1 MKILEKWWFWFGFAV
16 LLYLNTMNHSY
27 VIDDMIVINNNSLT
41 KEGIKSIPDIFKHSY
56 LFGYDGREDESY
68 RPLTLSTFAIE
79 RSMFDANSS
88 MSHFVQILL
97 YGLCILLLFKVLSE
111 IFTKDKNYI
120 VYIVT
125 GLFLIHPIHT
135 EVVAN
140 VKSRDE
146 LLCALFLFWSLYLF
160 IKYLKNKK
168 LNQLVLSGFL
178 FFLATLSKETAVPAI
193 ILFPALNWIYNRDN
207 LKQVVINSLAFA
219 VPLLVYVGLR
229 SIVLSDVLI
238 QDPIDPV
245 ANSLALANST
255 SELLASNFVI
265 FTKYIQLLILPI
277 NLSWDYSISTFQTV
291 GIDSIASLFG
301 LLSILL
307 ILIVMVVGMWKRS
320 IIGFGALLFLSTFAV
335 TSNFFFLINCVLGER
350 FMFIPLLGILLM
362 IVPLIDKLTSS
373 TKNKKIAMI
382 PLILI
387 SVFYVGRTATRNMD
401 WKDNISIYE
410 SGAIISPNSVKTHFN
425 LGTEYLQQ
433 GNLSTDSLTRMNWYE
448 KAKQSLNRARTIYPK
463 YANIYENLGYIL
475 IEQGKITTNPS
486 QKRKYFDEGLE
497 VLNVAIDS
505 FDLKKNSLYINKYY
519 VLERFAQLE
528 NDSLKK
534 NSYYLEMLK
543 TVQLKEEQ
551 DAEDFHRQIY
561 LLTQLKKEDELLK
574 YAQENSIE
582 YPEKADLISELAKRY
597 FSISNF
603 ERSLTYTIMYTHMR
617 PDDLSSESNKGMLL
631 EILGR
636 KNEALL
642 IYEGILARDPNQLHT
657 KQLYEKLKAQP

>member
-1 MKILEKWWFWFGFAV
+1 MKILEKWWLWFGFSV
-16 LLYLNTMNHSY
+16 LLYANTMNHTY
-27 VIDDMIVINNNSLT
+27 VIDDMIVVNNNSLT
-41 KEGIKSIPDIFKHSY
+41 KEGIKSIPAIFKHSY

-68 RPLTLSTFAIE
+68 RPLTLSTFALE
-79 RSMFDANSS
+79 RSLFEANSS

-97 YGLCILLLFKVLSE
+97 YGFCVLLLFKVLSE
-111 IFTKDKNYI
+111 VFTKDKNYLVFI
-120 VYIVT
+120 IT

-146 LLCALFLFWSLYLF
+146 LLCALFLFWSFYLF

-168 LNQLVLSGFL
+168 FKELLLSGLL
-178 FFLATLSKETAVPAI
+178 FFLATLCKETAVPAI
-193 ILFPALNWIYNRDN
+193 ILFPALNWIYKKDN
-207 LKQVVINSLAFA
+207 LKQVGINSLIFA
-219 VPLLVYVGLR
+219 VPLLCYMGLR
-229 SIVLSDVLI
+229 AAVLSDVLI

-245 ANSLALANST
+245 ANSLVLANST

-265 FTKYIQLLILPI
+265 FTKYLQLLILPI

-291 GIDSIASLFG
+291 GFDSVAAIIG

-307 ILIVMVVGMWKRS
+307 IIAVMLIGLWKRS
-320 IIGFGALLFLSTFAV
+320 IIGFGALLFLATFAV

-350 FMFIPLLGILLM
+350 FMFIPLLGFLLM
-362 IVPLIDKLTSS
+362 IVPFIDKLILSV
-373 TKNKKIAMI
+373 KNKKIVMI
-382 PLILI
+382 PFII
-387 SVFYVGRTATRNMD
+387 VSVFYIGRTTTRNTD
-401 WKDNISIYE
+401 WINNISIYE
-410 SGAIISPNSVKTHFN
+410 AGALISPNSVKAHFN

-433 GNLSTDSLTRMNWYE
+433 GNLSTDSLSRMNWYE
-448 KAKQSLNRARTIYPK
+448 KAKQSLNRALFIYPK

-475 IEQGKITTNPS
+475 IEQGKMTSNPS

-505 FDLKKNSLYINKYY
+505 FALRKNSLYINKYY
-519 VLERFAQLE
+519 VLEQFAQIE

-534 NSYYLEMLK
+534 KSFYLEMLR
-543 TVQLKEEQ
+543 TVELKKDQ
-551 DAEDFHRQIY
+551 DAEDFHRQVY
-561 LLTQLKKEDELLK
+561 LLTQLKMDDKLLNYTQK
-574 YAQENSIE
+574 NSMK

-597 FSISNF
+597 FGISDF
-603 ERSLTYTIMYTHMR
+603 ERSLSYTVMYTHMR

-657 KQLYEKLKAQP
+657 KELYEKLKSQP